1 MTTGL
6 DEGPVLVEGTV
17 PVRPEASVPELER
30 DKTRQAAARMADV
43 LEALVRGA
51 PGRVQAGPP
60 SYFGRREMQAVRAI
74 PDPASLTWDELRR
87 RLRAFDLLTLT
98 LAGQP
103 VHVTRLRRLD
113 GRPTRRCAL
122 AFTTRDGVAA
132 EPDRFMH
139 LPFPLYRCYHALTPR
154 AAEPRW

>member
-113 GRPTRRCAL
+113 GRPARRCAL

-139 LPFPLYRCYHALTPR
+139 LPFPLYRCYHALAPR